1 MGPKELHLVETSRGP
16 RTDKASHAH
25 GTKAGPKATAP
36 RRRRLTASSLTR
48 LRSEAEPVDL
58 TDPDCPGLQ
67 LHVAARLADGS
78 EGARSW
84 QYRFRWR
91 GKRVRA
97 TLGQHPQTGI
107 AAAHELVREARELLG
122 KGIDPR
128 KSGIVGRSRAPRA
141 EPSSGG
147 TAPYSIDAL
156 ASEFMAR
163 FITPNRKN
171 PAEVQRMLDK
181 DVLSEWAG
189 RDARTIKPRDV
200 LELLD
205 GIVDRGSAIMSNRV
219 HSLLKQLFK
228 YGVHRQIIE
237 VSPVQL
243 LYLPGGQEK
252 PRSRSLN
259 DLELAAL
266 LANIDDVMSRAPRT
280 VATIRLMLYTACRR
294 GEIGLARWSHFHL
307 DGGAPTWRVPPELS
321 KTGVEYVVPLVPEA
335 VEELRKLKRTAGR
348 SPWVFP
354 NGAADKPADPKI
366 LTRSLA
372 RHLEAL
378 AAKKIKPFVLH
389 DIRRTVRTGLAILK
403 VAPHIAER
411 CLNHAQPGIVATY
424 DVYAYADE
432 KRAALGQWAAH
443 LEGLK

>member
-1 MGPKELHLVETSRGP
+1 MGLKTAHVVAFRDP
-16 RTDKASHAH
+16 RDQKR
-25 GTKAGPKATAP
+25 TKQPA
-36 RRRRLTASSLTR
+36 RRRRLTATSVTR
-48 LRSEAEPVDL
+48 LRSEAEPFDL

-84 QYRFRWR
+84 QYRFRWH
-91 GKRVRA
+91 GKRVRC

-107 AAAHELVREARELLG
+107 AAAHDLVRDARELLG

-128 KSGIVGRSRAPRA
+128 KSGLTGRSRAPRSTA
-141 EPSSGG
+141 PAAGAG
-147 TAPYSIDAL
+147 AAPYSIDTL

-171 PAEVQRMLDK
+171 PVEVQRMLDK

-237 VSPVQL
+237 ASPVQL
-243 LYLPGGQEK
+243 LYLPGGEEK
-252 PRSRSLN
+252 PRSRALT
-259 DLELAAL
+259 DEELAAL
-266 LANIDDVMSRAPRT
+266 LANVDDVMSRAPRT
-280 VATIRLMLYTACRR
+280 VTTIRIMLYTACRR
-294 GEIGLARWSHFHL
+294 SEIGLARWSHFQL
-307 DGGAPTWRVPPELS
+307 DGDAPTWRVPPELS
-321 KTGVEYVVPLVPEA
+321 KTNVEYIVPLVPEA
-335 VEELRKLKRTAGR
+335 VAELRKLKRAAGR
-348 SPWVFP
+348 LPWLFP

-372 RHLEAL
+372 RHLKPL
-378 AAKKIKPFVLH
+378 ATKKIKPFVLH
-389 DIRRTVRTGLAILK
+389 DIRRTVRTGLARLK

-411 CLNHAQPGIVATY
+411 CLNHAQPGIVAAY
-424 DVYAYADE
+424 DVHAYLDE
-432 KRAALGQWAAH
+432 KRAAFMQWAAH
-443 LEGLK
+443 LDGLRDGQR